1 MRTRLRPD
9 CRPAPLP
16 CLIIVITAAAN
27 DHDPY
32 CTRGN
37 VVTLATL
44 HKASARSRPLQHRQN
59 QSEIKALPVM

>member
-27 DHDPY
+27 DHDSY

-37 VVTLATL
+37 VV
-44 HKASARSRPLQHRQN
+44 N
-59 QSEIKALPVM
+59 QSTARNVMPCSA

>member
-16 CLIIVITAAAN
+16 CLIIGITVAAN
-27 DHDPY
+27 DHDSY

-37 VVTLATL
+37 VVTLFTL
-44 HKASARSRPLQHRQN
+44 HKASARRRPL
-59 QSEIKALPVM
+59 